1 MLYQTSVRDFVEAV
15 IAGSPLA
22 VTLGVT
28 LAALGE
34 DTIELALPFSPGNV
48 TVGNTVHGGA
58 IASLIDI
65 AGAGLSSLAADPARH
80 TRGSTSHLVVNY
92 LRPANGV
99 DLLARGAI
107 LRAGRDTVI
116 SEIEVAGPDGKL
128 VAKGTVTS
136 RLA

>member
-1 MLYQTSVRDFVEAV
+1 MSLETPARSFIEA
-15 IAGSPLA
+15 IITGAPLA
-22 VTLGVT
+22 RKLGVT
-28 LAALGE
+28 LTAVGS
-34 DTIELALPFSPGNV
+34 DTIELALPFSPENV
-48 TVGNTVHGGA
+48 TVGETVHGGT

-80 TRGSTSHLVVNY
+80 TRGSTTSLVINY
-92 LRPANGV
+92 LRPAIGV
-99 DLLARGAI
+99 DLAAKGTI

-116 SEIEVAGPDGKL
+116 SEIEIAGPDGKL